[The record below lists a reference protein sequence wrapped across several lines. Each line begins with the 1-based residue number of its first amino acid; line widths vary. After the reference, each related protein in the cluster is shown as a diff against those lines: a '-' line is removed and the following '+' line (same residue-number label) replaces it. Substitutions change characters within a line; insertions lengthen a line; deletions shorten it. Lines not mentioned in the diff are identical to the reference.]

1 MGDGANF
8 SDPARFDGHVL
19 FEIVQNGDSAKDN
32 DVSGDNKHGK
42 PDSKM
47 FIIVPPWSEGEC
59 NDAGEKEEFIG
70 DGVDK
75 CAEFRALVESAGD
88 IAINAIA
95 GCGEDEYGDGESAGG
110 FGRAAELDAFTVVDG
125 QQGKDGDEKNSRE
138 GDE

>member
-1 MGDGANF
+1 MGDCANF

-42 PDSKM
+42 PDGNM
-47 FIIVPPWSEGEC
+47 LIVVPPRSEGEGD
-59 NDAGEKEEFIG
+59 DAGEKEEFIG

-75 CAEFRALVESAGD
+75 CAKFRALVESAGD
-88 IAINAIA
+88 KAIDAIA
-95 GCGEDEYGDGESAGG
+95 GSCEDEYGDGESADG
-110 FGRAAELDAFTVVDG
+110 FVWAAELNAFAVVDG
-125 QQGKDGDEKNSRE
+125 EQGKDGDEKNSRE